1 MNASYPS
8 PSPGTQATNA
18 PARRSLAWLIGL
30 GALSA
35 AVYAWAFPYRFPL
48 VYLYDTP
55 FIDLGKLTR
64 HTHAGALNFALSI
77 LVLFLLY
84 WVAYGKTGFSL
95 SCKTGLS
102 LFYVMAGFA
111 VLFFVILA
119 LAYPI
124 GAGDVFD
131 YMLGG
136 RILTYYRVNPYTHSG
151 ADFLPGDPFAPYA
164 PYYRHPS
171 YYGPLWTLFAAGT
184 NLLAGT
190 GNLLANLWAFK
201 ALAMVFYLADI
212 GLIYLIVRRLRPE
225 RALDAAFLFAWNPLV
240 LFETAVNAHND
251 VVMMAFVLLAVYL
264 FQRRRY
270 HSMIAAVVASALIK
284 VASAFLVPV
293 FVLAALWALPSW
305 RKRIAFLISG
315 GAVAAGLVVLFYLP
329 FWEGS
334 RILTVGRRFGMFT
347 SSFPTLLMLLLS
359 FRLPQGL
366 AQQIASSLASAVFA
380 MFYVWQLPKLRGNV
394 ESLIHTSY
402 TLTLFFL
409 LFICLWFQPWYI
421 IWVIA
426 LAALLSQTDAVRQ
439 SVLFTYG
446 GPWAYV
452 VYHFVWFWYV
462 PIMNWGNTLGVHATA
477 VVAIFIWPLGYGV
490 YRLVKRSRFRSQR
503 AGVG

>member
-1 MNASYPS
+1 MSTPHPS
-8 PSPGTQATNA
+8 SSTQTQAKDN
-18 PARRSLAWLIGL
+18 PDRRSDLAWLIGL
-30 GALSA
+30 GVLSA
-35 AVYAWAFPYRFPL
+35 VVYAWAFPYRFPL

-55 FIDLGKLTR
+55 FIDLGKLTK

-84 WVAYGKTGFSL
+84 YAAYKLIRGQTSRRWG
-95 SCKTGLS
+95 TT
-102 LFYVMAGFA
+102 MTIFA
-111 VLFFVILA
+111 VAFFIILA

-136 RILTYYRVNPYTHSG
+136 RILAHYQVNPYTYSG
-151 ADFLPGDPFAPYA
+151 ADFLPGDPFAPFA

-171 YYGPLWTLFAAGT
+171 YYGPLWTLLAAGT

-201 ALAMVFYLADI
+201 GLALIFYLTDV
-212 GLIYLIVRRLRPE
+212 GLVYLTVRGLRPG
-225 RALDAAFLFAWNPLV
+225 RALDAALLFAWNPLV

-270 HSMIAAVVASALIK
+270 YWMIAAVVASAMIK
-284 VASAFLVPV
+284 VASAFLIPV
-293 FVLAALWALPSW
+293 FVLAALWALPN
-305 RKRIAFLISG
+305 RRRIAFLITG
-315 GAVAAGLVVLFYLP
+315 GLVALGLIVSLYLP
-329 FWEGS
+329 FWEG
-334 RILTVGRRFGMFT
+334 RQILTMGRRFGMFT
-347 SSFPTLLMLLLS
+347 SSFPTLLMLLLR
-359 FRLPQGL
+359 FCLPQES
-366 AQQIASSLASAVFA
+366 AKQIASSLATGVFA
-380 MFYVWQLPKLRGNV
+380 AFYVWQVWRLRSSV
-394 ESLIHTSY
+394 ESLIRTSY
-402 TLTLFFL
+402 TITLFFL

-439 SVLFTYG
+439 SALFTYG

-452 VYHFVWFWYV
+452 VYHFIWFWYV
-462 PIMNWGNTLGVHATA
+462 PAMNWGNTLGVHTTA
-477 VVAIFIWPLGYGV
+477 VVAIFAWPLAYGV
-490 YRLVKRSRFRSQR
+490 YRLVKKPQ
-503 AGVG
+503 